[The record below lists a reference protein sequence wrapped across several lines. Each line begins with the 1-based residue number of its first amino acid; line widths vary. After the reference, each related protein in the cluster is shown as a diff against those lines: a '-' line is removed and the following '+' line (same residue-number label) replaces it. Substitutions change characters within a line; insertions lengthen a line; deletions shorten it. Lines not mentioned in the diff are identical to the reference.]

1 MSVNSEVLQE
11 YKPLVKSAAL
21 RFLGDDPLVR
31 QQFELD
37 TMERRP
43 PAPAPPIL
51 FQILD
56 VLYQNSQTFLN
67 IFTTLFI
74 TFLAYR
80 LGRRAAEKDKDQL
93 ISEMRKI
100 LKENQDQLSKQLR
113 INRNLRRRLKW
124 SVPWILQ
131 GLADR
136 KTKRK
141 WEIRVRVYT
150 ERTDALLDSD
160 KAAGKIYEI
169 FMEVTPEEFPRE
181 LRTND

>member
-1 MSVNSEVLQE
+1 MNSRVSQE
-11 YKPLVKSAAL
+11 YKPIVKSAAL
-21 RFLGDDPLVR
+21 RFLGDDPSVR

-37 TMERRP
+37 TMEPRP

-56 VLYQNSQTFLN
+56 VLYQHSQTFLN

-80 LGRRAAEKDKDQL
+80 LGRRAAEKDKEQL
-93 ISEMRKI
+93 ISEMRKM
-100 LKENQDQLSKQLR
+100 LKENHDQLSKQLR
-113 INRNLRRRLKW
+113 INKNLRRRLKW

-131 GLADR
+131 RLADR

-141 WEIRVRVYT
+141 WEIRLRVYA
-150 ERTDALLDSD
+150 ERTNALLDSD
-160 KAAGKIYEI
+160 KAAGTIYEI
-169 FMEVTPEEFPRE
+169 FMEVPPEELARE
-181 LRTND
+181 LHPNE